1 MENKNISHKEIGL
14 FIKELREKRGIT
26 QEAFATAL
34 NTSQSAIARIEK
46 GEQNITTGM
55 LNKISTILEHKIV
68 SLSKSTDFLIE
79 GGHKL
84 SGTIRTSYSKNGSV
98 GLLCA
103 SLLNKGK
110 TTLHGIARIEEV
122 NRVIEIL
129 ESIGVKITWTGEH
142 TLEINPPKK
151 FNLNTLNKESAIKT
165 RSILMTI
172 GPLAHFIKS
181 FKIPHAQGCH
191 LGKRTIAGHSY
202 GLEELGINIKVTQ
215 TDYEITANKTKPA
228 EIIMYEAGDTA
239 VENILTAAARI
250 VGKTTIKFASSN
262 YMVQEICFFLEKCG
276 VKIEGVGTS
285 TLTVHGV
292 KEINQTI
299 EYHNSEDPI
308 ESMMFVAAAIATD
321 SKLKITHVPIN
332 FMELELYKLGKMGL
346 KYEKGKVYKS
356 ENGKTNL
363 SDVTIYP
370 SKLIALDDKIHAN
383 PYPGINMDNL
393 PFFAIP
399 AIKAKGQTLIH
410 DWSYENRAIYMAE
423 LNRMGAQVTLA
434 DPHRV
439 YIEGGSTFK
448 HAQVVC
454 PPALRPSMVIMIAML
469 GAKGTSILRNVY
481 MINRGYEEIVARL
494 NSIGAKIKVLE

>member
-1 MENKNISHKEIGL
+1 
-14 FIKELREKRGIT
+14 
-26 QEAFATAL
+26 
-34 NTSQSAIARIEK
+34 
-46 GEQNITTGM
+46 
-55 LNKISTILEHKIV
+55 
-68 SLSKSTDFLIE
+68 
-79 GGHKL
+79 
-84 SGTIRTSYSKNGSV
+84 
-98 GLLCA
+98 
-103 SLLNKGK
+103 
-110 TTLHGIARIEEV
+110 
-122 NRVIEIL
+122 
-129 ESIGVKITWTGEH
+129 
-142 TLEINPPKK
+142 
-151 FNLNTLNKESAIKT
+151 
-165 RSILMTI
+165 MTI
-172 GPLAHFIKS
+172 GPLAHLLKN

-202 GLEELGINIKVTQ
+202 GLEELGIDIKVTQ
-215 TDYEITANKTKPA
+215 TDYEINVKKIKPA
-228 EIIMYEAGDTA
+228 DIIMYEAGDTA
-239 VENILTAAARI
+239 VENILTASAKI
-250 VGKTTIKFASSN
+250 VGTTTIKFASSN

-285 TLTVHGV
+285 TLTVHGI
-292 KEINQTI
+292 KEINKTI

-346 KYEKGKVYKS
+346 KYEKGKIYKS

-363 SDVTIYP
+363 SDVTIHP

-410 DWSYENRAIYMAE
+410 DWSYENRAIYMTE

-439 YIEGGSTFK
+439 YIEGGSIFK
-448 HAQVVC
+448 PAQIVC